1 MRKGESSPHERAPRF
16 FALPNAGCALE
27 TLRSTGARHAG
38 SRSKYPDVTSR
49 GPSEMEQRN
58 SAVEWRR
65 RRDQSEGTCKGG
77 GERVMLERNG
87 RI

>member
-49 GPSEMEQRN
+49 GPSEVEQR
-58 SAVEWRR
+58 SSVVEWRKR
-65 RRDQSEGTCKGG
+65 R
-77 GERVMLERNG
+77 
-87 RI
+87 